1 MLMVRFATVN
11 KLRIPTARFPMREIS
26 RWETPRQRNTDCLT
40 QIGWLP
46 CVAMIATTVM
56 RFVSAASEP
65 SAELV
70 ALGGSV
76 QALE

>member
-1 MLMVRFATVN
+1 
-11 KLRIPTARFPMREIS
+11 
-26 RWETPRQRNTDCLT
+26 
-40 QIGWLP
+40 
-46 CVAMIATTVM
+46 MIATTVV

-70 ALGGSV
+70 ALGGNV